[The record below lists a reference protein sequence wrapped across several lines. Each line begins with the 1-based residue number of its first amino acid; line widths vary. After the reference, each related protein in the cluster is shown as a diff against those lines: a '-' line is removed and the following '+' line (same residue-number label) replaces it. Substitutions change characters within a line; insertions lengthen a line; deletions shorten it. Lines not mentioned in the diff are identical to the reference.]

1 MTQNISIIFREAKKE
16 DIPLIQEV
24 RNSVKE
30 NSLSDP
36 LLVTDE
42 AVHDYLFHRGK
53 GWVCEVDGQIIGFSI
68 ASVKDRNV
76 WALFIHP
83 EHEKRGIGRKLHD
96 LMINWYFDQTSENI
110 WLSTSPGTRAE
121 IFYRKAG
128 WTETGSYGK
137 GEIKF
142 EMRPD
147 QWRKTVLI

>member
-1 MTQNISIIFREAKKE
+1 MINNLSVIFREAKE
-16 DIPLIQEV
+16 QDIQAIQEV

-30 NSLSDP
+30 NVLSDP
-36 LLVTDE
+36 SLVPDA
-42 AVHDYLFHRGK
+42 AVYDYLLHRGK
-53 GWVCEVDGQIIGFSI
+53 GWVCEINGRIIGFSI
-68 ASVKDRNV
+68 ASVVDRNV

-83 EHEKRGIGRKLHD
+83 EHEGQGIGRKLHD
-96 LMINWYFDQTSENI
+96 LMIDWYFDQTSETI

-121 IFYRKAG
+121 IFYRNAG

-147 QWRKTVLI
+147 QWKKQS